1 MKSNHSA
8 QFYMAGTEGTGSY
21 VVVVATDK
29 GRVGYRHLHG
39 NTYRVRVE
47 PTEGNTEALTGS
59 FSGWKQ
65 GREHNAQA
73 GFRFSTMVYNGE
85 AGLTA
90 ALKQAADA
98 LTAGATTILVN
109 PEAPAFATGTVAASL
124 LAKSAADFTHERLV
138 ARVRELKVPGSA
150 GASRW
155 GLATLLA
162 KVKAFT
168 PVETESEEHA
178 RLVAAAR
185 QRKLAGSNGASRWKL
200 ETLRAKLA

>member
-1 MKSNHSA
+1 MKSNH
-8 QFYMAGTEGTGSY
+8 FYMAGTEGTGRY

-29 GRVGYRHLHG
+29 GRVGYRHLG
-39 NTYRVRVE
+39 GSTYRVRVE
-47 PTEGNTEALTGS
+47 PVEGSADSLVPS

-65 GREHNAQA
+65 GSEHNAQS

-90 ALKQAADA
+90 ALKQATKA
-98 LTAGATTILVN
+98 LTTGATTIEVN
-109 PEAPAFATGTVAASL
+109 PEAPAFATATVAD
-124 LAKSAADFTHERLV
+124 KAALV
-138 ARVRELKVPGSA
+138 SRVRELKVPGAASA
-150 GASRW
+150 GRW

-162 KVKAFT
+162 KVTAFT
-168 PVETESEEHA
+168 PVETEAQEHA

-185 QRKLAGSNGASRWKL
+185 QRKLAGANGASRWKL